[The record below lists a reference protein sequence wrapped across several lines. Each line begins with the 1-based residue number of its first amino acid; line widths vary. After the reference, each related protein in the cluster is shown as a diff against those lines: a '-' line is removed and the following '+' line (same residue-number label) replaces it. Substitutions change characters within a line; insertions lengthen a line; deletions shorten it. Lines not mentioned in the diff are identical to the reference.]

1 MYSTSSLEEGAMLKI
16 QVLGPGCAN
25 CQKLEALARQAAAG
39 LGVEAEVEKVSDMR
53 EIVARGV
60 MATPGLAVN
69 DRLVSTGRVPSVSE
83 VMTLIANV
91 LAQDNAAS

>member
-1 MYSTSSLEEGAMLKI
+1 MLRI

-25 CQKLEALARQAAAG
+25 CRKLEALAREAVAG

-53 EIVARGV
+53 EIMARGV

-69 DRLVSTGRVPSVSE
+69 DKLVSTGRVPSASE

-91 LAQDNAAS
+91 LAQDDAAP

>member
-1 MYSTSSLEEGAMLKI
+1 MLRI

-25 CQKLEALARQAAAG
+25 CQKLEALARQAVAG

-53 EIVARGV
+53 EIMARGV
-60 MATPGLAVN
+60 MATPGLAIN
-69 DRLVSTGRVPSVSE
+69 DKVVSTGRVPSASE

-91 LAQDNAAS
+91 LAQEDAAS

>member
-1 MYSTSSLEEGAMLKI
+1 MMLKI

-25 CQKLEALARQAAAG
+25 CQKLEALARQAVAG
-39 LGVEAEVEKVSDMR
+39 LGVEAEVHKVTDMR
-53 EIVARGV
+53 EIMARGV

-91 LAQDNAAS
+91 LAEESAGA

>member
-1 MYSTSSLEEGAMLKI
+1 MLKI

-25 CQKLEALARQAAAG
+25 CQRLETLAQQAVAELG
-39 LGVEAEVEKVSDMR
+39 LEAEVEKVTDMR
-53 EIVARGV
+53 QIIARGV

-69 DRLVSTGRVPSVSE
+69 DRVVSTGRVPSASE

-91 LAQDNAAS
+91 LAEEDGG

>member
-1 MYSTSSLEEGAMLKI
+1 MLKI
-16 QVLGPGCAN
+16 QVLGSGCAN

-39 LGVEAEVEKVSDMR
+39 LGVEAEVEKVTDMR
-53 EIVARGV
+53 EIMARGV

-69 DRLVSTGRVPSVSE
+69 DKLVSTGRVPSVSE

-91 LAQDNAAS
+91 LAEEDAGA

>member
-1 MYSTSSLEEGAMLKI
+1 MVKI

-25 CQKLEALARQAAAG
+25 CQRLETLARQAAAG
-39 LGVEAEVEKVSDMR
+39 LGIEAEIEKVTDMR
-53 EIVARGV
+53 QIMARGV

-69 DRLVSTGRVPSVSE
+69 DKLVSTGRVPSVSE

-91 LAQDNAAS
+91 LAEEDARS